1 MMAHGSGQSSET
13 ERLQKGLDIC
23 LYRAK
28 PEAKGSQ
35 NAPLQSQIYRYT
47 DIQSLTLSRVH
58 SSGQQK

>member
-35 NAPLQSQIYRYT
+35 NAPLQSQI
-47 DIQSLTLSRVH
+47 IVQSLTLSRVH